1 MHTTKI
7 LRVLAALA
15 VVAFVATAAACGG
28 DDTSTASDADTTLP
42 ADVDEA
48 DVAFVQGMIP
58 HHRQAVDMSEMVID
72 GGSDPDVVALA
83 EQIKNAQAPEID
95 QMTGWLE
102 EWGVTTDDGESD
114 GHGMHDDGDAVMEG
128 EVMEG
133 TGMMSDEEMDDMAS
147 MSGSDLESMFLRMM
161 IRHHEGA
168 IEMARTELEDGS
180 NADALALAQAI
191 IDTQQAEIDQM
202 NSMLSAS

>member
-7 LRVLAALA
+7 RRVLGALA
-15 VVAFVATAAACGG
+15 VLAFVATASACGG
-28 DDTSTASDADTTLP
+28 DDTGTTDAETTLP
-42 ADVDEA
+42 AGVNEA

-58 HHRQAVDMSEMVID
+58 HHRQAVEMSEMVID
-72 GGSDPDVVALA
+72 GGSDPETIALA
-83 EQIKNAQAPEID
+83 EQIKAAQGPEID
-95 QMTGWLE
+95 QMIRWLD
-102 EWGVTTDDGESD
+102 EWGVTTGDGESGD
-114 GHGMHDDGDAVMEG
+114 HGMHDDGTAMMEG

-147 MSGSDLESMFLRMM
+147 MSGADLDAMFLRMM

-180 NADALALAQAI
+180 NADALALAQTI